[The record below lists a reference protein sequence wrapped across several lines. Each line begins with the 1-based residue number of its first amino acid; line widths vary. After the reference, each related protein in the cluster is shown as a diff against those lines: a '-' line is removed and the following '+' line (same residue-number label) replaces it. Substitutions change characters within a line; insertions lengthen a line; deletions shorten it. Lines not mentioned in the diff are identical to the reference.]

1 MMRRTALAAAMALML
16 PWALALGIVG
26 ATALPALGQA
36 LTQEAAQPE
45 AAQEV
50 EAPAE
55 ATAAA
60 GDADFA
66 ETTEERAEAA
76 GLEYS
81 DEHGAGAGMPQLDAT
96 TYASQILWLI
106 LTFSLL
112 YYLLKTKAL
121 PRVADI
127 LEARQERISNDLDKA
142 AALRVEAE
150 AAAEEYAKVV
160 ADAQAKASEAIKA
173 TRDAVTADIS
183 ARGAVLDK
191 ELGAKIAGAESAID
205 AARQKALT
213 ELEQVAVEA
222 AQAATR
228 QLIGVEVSAA
238 EAEAALAQAQKDVA

>member
-1 MMRRTALAAAMALML
+1 MMRRTALAAAVALML
-16 PWALALGIVG
+16 PWALASGVVG
-26 ATALPALGQA
+26 AVTFPALGQA
-36 LTQEAAQPE
+36 LAQQ
-45 AAQEV
+45 AD
-50 EAPAE
+50 APTE
-55 ATAAA
+55 PV
-60 GDADFA
+60 GDAQ
-66 ETTEERAEAA
+66 TTEERAEAA
-76 GLEYS
+76 GLEHS

-142 AALRVEAE
+142 AALRMEAE

-183 ARGAVLDK
+183 ARGAALDK
-191 ELGAKIAGAESAID
+191 ELGAKIASAESAID
-205 AARQKALT
+205 AARSKALG
-213 ELEQVAVEA
+213 ELEEVAVEA

-228 QLIGVEVSAA
+228 QLIGVEVSET
-238 EAEAALAQAQKDVA
+238 EAKAALAEARKDVA